1 MTKNEII
8 FFTPPKSEY
17 FFSNIGNQNIFL
29 GNKNIA
35 PPPWKLNGPSLSRKF
50 SMKEKSFEIQNA

>member
-1 MTKNEII
+1 MTKNQII

-17 FFSNIGNQNIFL
+17 FFSNIGN
-29 GNKNIA
+29 
-35 PPPWKLNGPSLSRKF
+35 PSLSRKF